1 MNRWMAV
8 CVLAIFVLMSAATAA
23 EVKLEVATDG
33 KVTVTKDGQVVWR
46 MLPMLFTP
54 DWKGQKQRV
63 PQEGYPKKTDGK
75 TELRFTLTP
84 QGQEG
89 VVNVTMTVSVEKDT
103 AEFHYVFEV
112 PQALKLNA
120 LSVSTRMPVEVLS
133 GKILKLGGMDI
144 ELPAEHTQGVVVDLF
159 RGNME
164 RATYPIPGLEMQLT
178 TDPDTFCRVHD
189 LREWN
194 VNEYEARL
202 ELLGEPQ
209 NQEIAAGAKY
219 EKKIT
224 VRIPGLTESV
234 IGKVG
239 P

>member
-1 MNRWMAV
+1 MNRWTAV
-8 CVLAIFVLMSAATAA
+8 WVLATFILMSAATAA

-33 KVTVTKDGQVVWR
+33 KVTLTKDGQPVWR
-46 MLPMLFTP
+46 MSAALYTP
-54 DWKGQKQRV
+54 DWKGGKPPQA
-63 PQEGYPKKTDGK
+63 QEGYPKKTDSK
-75 TELRFTLTP
+75 TELRFSIAP

-112 PQALKLNA
+112 PQPLKLNA
-120 LSVSTRMPVEVLS
+120 LSVSTRMPIEAVS
-133 GKILKLGGMDI
+133 GKTLKLGGADVK
-144 ELPAEHTQGVVVDLF
+144 LPAEHAAGVKGLF
-159 RGNME
+159 RGNVE
-164 RATYPIPGLEMQLT
+164 HATYPIPDLEVQLT
-178 TDPDTFCRVHD
+178 TDPDTFCRVQD
-189 LREWN
+189 LREWGGK
-194 VNEYEARL
+194 EYEMRL

-209 NQEIAAGAKY
+209 NQEIPAGAKY